1 MKALNSILQAESKR
15 AEDES
20 WKIQESV
27 TYRVNVICNGM
38 GFPRSFNALDDFG
51 HGISEQEV
59 HAIAKRFR
67 AKGFEVQV
75 HKSTTTTE
83 RIA

>member
-1 MKALNSILQAESKR
+1 MKALNTIFEAEAKR
-15 AEDES
+15 REDES
-20 WKIQESV
+20 WKITEAV
-27 TYRVNVICNGM
+27 TYRLNVICNGQ
-38 GFPRSFNALDDFG
+38 GFPRTFNALDDFG
-51 HGISEQEV
+51 HGISEAEV

-83 RIA
+83 RIG